1 MRSTL
6 LNRLLS
12 AGLQSSRPAT
22 AIRHG
27 APWALASKRF
37 AATASLAEED
47 IEPLPFPRESPG
59 ISYELNW
66 ALASKKVFPKEE
78 AYRNLT
84 DADLKKQGATSAEP
98 TTGIP
103 VFARGSFSLGAA
115 DISKPQFNKLLKQV
129 TSHLSSVPKLFVQD
143 GAVGSSPKSDVK
155 VRCVCDNPS
164 AASSL
169 HSILCRTPTR
179 NISHDAFPLTV
190 YIASGVS
197 STAWEYVGLG
207 PNENGG
213 FIAVDYEQS
222 ALILCGKAFSDTSAL
237 KGALKAAAASAMSAR
252 SALPLP
258 AWLLVHGESIVLLFA
273 SEKTVQS
280 CPDLHKVLVS
290 NEAGVALGPDGV
302 ETFFKSKD
310 SKAPNLFK
318 LPSSIIMLAAD
329 SSGAIPPISKLTPG
343 QAAYHFLAGYQ
354 NGNFVPAYESGPVA
368 LDPVVVAKEL
378 SSHLTKNNIS
388 SFLAN
393 VNVGEKHL
401 SGEEI
406 LKLVEST
413 LSEKLPSSKG
423 QKPSKTAV
431 DNLKAKYTNFMS
443 GRFPDLPEEISF

>member
-1 MRSTL
+1 MRRTL

-47 IEPLPFPRESPG
+47 VEPLPFPRESPG

-78 AYRNLT
+78 AYRNLK
-84 DADLKKQGATSAEP
+84 DADLKKHGATSAEP

-179 NISHDAFPLTV
+179 NDAFPLTV

-197 STAWEYVGLG
+197 ATAWEYVGLG

-222 ALILCGKAFSDTSAL
+222 TLILCGKAFSDTSAL
-237 KGALKAAAASAMSAR
+237 KGALKAAAAPAISAS

-290 NEAGVALGPDGV
+290 NGAGVALGPDGV

-329 SSGAIPPISKLTPG
+329 SSGTIPPISKLTPG

-354 NGNFVPAYESGPVA
+354 NGNFVPAYESGPVS

-378 SSHLTKNNIS
+378 SSQLTKNNIS

-393 VNVGEKHL
+393 VNVGEKPL

-406 LKLVEST
+406 LKLVEAT

-423 QKPSKTAV
+423 QKASKTAV
-431 DNLKAKYTNFMS
+431 DNLKAKYTSFMS